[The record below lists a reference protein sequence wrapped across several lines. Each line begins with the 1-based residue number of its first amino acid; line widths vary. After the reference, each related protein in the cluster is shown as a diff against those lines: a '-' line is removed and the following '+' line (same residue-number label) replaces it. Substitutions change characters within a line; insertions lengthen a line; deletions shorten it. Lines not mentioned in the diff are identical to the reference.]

1 MGLSKI
7 ELTLNSMESVES
19 KINTFYGLLTII
31 FYLLRI

>member
-19 KINTFYGLLTII
+19 KIIHFMDY
-31 FYLLRI
+31 